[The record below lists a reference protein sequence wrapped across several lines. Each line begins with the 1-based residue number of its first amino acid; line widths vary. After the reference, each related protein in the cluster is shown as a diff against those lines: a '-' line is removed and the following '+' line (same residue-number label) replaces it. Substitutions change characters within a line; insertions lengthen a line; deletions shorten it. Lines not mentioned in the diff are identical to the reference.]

1 MGFANKRLIS
11 ARVKKSAEEEGR
23 STENKGVNVAL
34 FLEGDKKVNS
44 QKNARLGTAV

>member
-34 FLEGDKKVNS
+34 LLEGEEKAVSS
-44 QKNARLGTAV
+44 QKMRG